1 MSSDLIT
8 DPFTGAQSAVRAR
21 LDEILDACRSKD
33 FDRLAGYHLSGPKFS
48 KFDDEGP
55 QARQGDQSGMQGE
68 INAFRPLEDF
78 DGRFDDLK
86 VDVFGPVAI
95 ATGIFRCTFIL
106 EGENGSAQS
115 RSTVVLVDDEGDW
128 LIAHEHHSP
137 LNEES

>member
-1 MSSDLIT
+1 MSSSLLT
-8 DPFTGAQSAVRAR
+8 DPFIEAQSAVRTR

-33 FDRLAGYHLSGPKFS
+33 FERLARYHLTGPKFT
-48 KFDDEGP
+48 KFDDEGF
-55 QARQGDQSGMQGE
+55 QGRQDDQSGMQGE
-68 INAFRPLEDF
+68 IDAFTPLSDF

-95 ATGIFRCTFIL
+95 ATGIFRCTFTM
-106 EGENGSAQS
+106 EGEAGSAVS

-137 LNEES
+137 LIDK